1 MPWSVSR
8 SDTTVT
14 VDLSLPIEDWDAVL
28 RDIEERL
35 APMPRA
41 VFLPAT
47 LAHATPLDLDL
58 LNKLWSTLRS
68 QGMPLRPLP

>member
-8 SDTTVT
+8 NDSAVT
-14 VDLSLPIEDWDAVL
+14 VDLSLPIDDWDALL
-28 RDIEERL
+28 REIEGRL
-35 APMPRA
+35 EPAPRA

-58 LNKLWSTLRS
+58 LNKLWATLRS
-68 QGMPLRPLP
+68 QGMPLRALA